1 MLLQYTLKKKK
12 KMELTMTVLITS
24 QFSYCPMVWMC
35 NRRARNKKHFMKG
48 LYKHSTFEKLLD
60 KDKSFSIHPQNLQ
73 VLGTDMYK
81 VNSNVPPDIT
91 K

>member
-1 MLLQYTLKKKK
+1 
-12 KMELTMTVLITS
+12 
-24 QFSYCPMVWMC
+24 
-35 NRRARNKKHFMKG
+35 MKG